1 MGTVAYRGFR
11 IDYYPPPIPIR
22 TCDWQYVHEDYD
34 GTEDNRYGH
43 APSLE
48 AAKAEIDDWHE
59 EQTQ

>member
-1 MGTVAYRGFR
+1 MNYRNFR
-11 IDYYPPPIPIR
+11 IDYDPPPIPIR
-22 TCDWQYVHEDYD
+22 TYDWRYVHEDYD
-34 GTEDNRYGH
+34 GPADNRYGH